1 MVNSEWVTIY
11 IYNNNRYSLSKK
23 EIIKQLIS
31 AKEEFTGFCKGI
43 DTDSFFYQPQEK
55 WSVAQN
61 VKHLIISANTTKLA
75 FTLPKFIVRLY
86 TGKPNRPSR
95 NYDELVNKYNLKLKQ
110 GGRASGIYI
119 PKIISPQTG
128 KETMLISFTKSM
140 EKLITSIDTKW
151 VDQQLDQY
159 LAPHPLLGKITL
171 RELCYFTIHHTFHH
185 LDIIKQ
191 RLHDNKINLY
201 VGTPDT

>member
-1 MVNSEWVTIY
+1 M
-11 IYNNNRYSLSKK
+11 SKD
-23 EIIKQLIS
+23 EISKQLQS
-31 AKEEFTGFCKGI
+31 VKEEFTGFCTGI
-43 DTDSFFYQPQEK
+43 DTDSFFHQPQEK

-75 FTLPKFIVRLY
+75 FTIPKFIVRLY

-95 NYDELVNKYNLKLKQ
+95 NYNELVNKYKLKLKE

-128 KETMLISFTKSM
+128 KETILMSFNKSM
-140 EKLITSIDTKW
+140 DKLITSIDKKW
-151 VDQQLDQY
+151 IDQELDEY

-171 RELCYFTIHHTFHH
+171 RELCYFTIYHTFHH

-191 RLHDNKINLY
+191 RLLDLQPITHNM
-201 VGTPDT
+201 